1 MEFDSFQLNR
11 RALFPGDSEI
21 DQLFRIFRTLGT
33 PDEMSWPGISSM
45 PDYKPCFPRWEGQ
58 RIDQIVPECLN
69 DSGRDLMQV
78 TCAIRSIPFIIIKKC
93 VFMLKRVGHMSSLN
107 KK

>member
-1 MEFDSFQLNR
+1 
-11 RALFPGDSEI
+11 
-21 DQLFRIFRTLGT
+21 
-33 PDEMSWPGISSM
+33 MSWPGISSM

-78 TCAIRSIPFIIIKKC
+78 TCALCSIDAEKGKAE
-93 VFMLKRVGHMSSLN
+93 SLFSLTVSP
-107 KK
+107 

>member
-1 MEFDSFQLNR
+1 
-11 RALFPGDSEI
+11 
-21 DQLFRIFRTLGT
+21 
-33 PDEMSWPGISSM
+33 MSWPGISSM

-78 TCAIRSIPFIIIKKC
+78 GDLCTLYL
-93 VFMLKRVGHMSSLN
+93 VFPS
-107 KK
+107 